1 MTRVKHHLLEIILIP
16 NSNGSMR
23 EIRYSVAELR
33 AMGIYKQDVMTIEIT
48 RGEHARLHHKEQKP
62 ARIYGEPWNKG
73 KKCPGIG
80 GRKPGFVSERKGKK
94 YGHTNSGPKRGS
106 HWKLI
111 NGKHV
116 YFKETSNE

>member
-1 MTRVKHHLLEIILIP
+1 MSKIKHHLLEIILIP
-16 NSNGSMR
+16 NNDGSMR
-23 EIRYSVAELR
+23 EIRHTVAELK
-33 AMGIYKQDVMTIEIT
+33 AMNIYEPNVMTIEIT
-48 RGEHARLHHKEQKP
+48 RAEHASLHCKNQK
-62 ARIYGEPWNKG
+62 ATRTYGEPWNKG